1 VGYPPLSVLGNMA
14 ATLDFEHI
22 RSRKNIDGEIPR
34 HFLRN
39 QMHFDNQEV
48 HSVKDP
54 NHRQTV
60 MAGWTQDA
68 FRWAY
73 PYGRMSGYPNTMPQD
88 VERAIVRGREMSPVT
103 ADELQAWCTVINA
116 ADNIPLLYA

>member
-1 VGYPPLSVLGNMA
+1 
-14 ATLDFEHI
+14 
-22 RSRKNIDGEIPR
+22 
-34 HFLRN
+34 
-39 QMHFDNQEV
+39 MHFDNQEV

-73 PYGRMSGYPNTMPQD
+73 PYGRMSGYPDTMPQD
-88 VERAIVRGREMSPVT
+88 VERAIVRGREMSPIT